1 MTSSRA
7 DMPAVWR
14 QPSRLTCVR
23 YTDAM
28 SIDHSSYNDLELG
41 DKYRTVGSNGRAL
54 GASKPGD
61 RVIIVANRGP
71 KKYFTI
77 GVIQEPVHDCRVW
90 ADAGGHVWNNNFVY
104 VPLIGLQEITA
115 AVTSAR
121 DTIATKHCL
130 NANNLFHSRFCSAK
144 LNRLVDDLLVALAK

>member
-1 MTSSRA
+1 MT
-7 DMPAVWR
+7 DILPIYKMTT
-14 QPSRLTCVR
+14 RLTCVR

-71 KKYFTI
+71 TKYFTI

-90 ADAGGHVWNNNFVY
+90 ANAGGHVWNNNFAY
-104 VPLIGLQEITA
+104 VPLIGLQEITP

-121 DTIATKHCL
+121 DTIAAKHCL
-130 NANNLFHSRFCSAK
+130 NATNLFHSRFCSAK
-144 LNRLVDDLLVALAK
+144 LNQLVDDLLVALAK